1 MFFSNL
7 FSMKKN
13 ISDTNIIEEI
23 SSWVTAY
30 NNDFFKEYD
39 YLEEGKDETEIFEE
53 ARNLLFTFNE
63 KALLKQMKK
72 HKMNGDF
79 ITLNIIQNVAMMA
92 VQNGSITELL
102 SRKGKTQAGIDIY
115 EFINKK
121 KLEVHYISPKQYD
134 DNCELIKNISHRLF

>member
-7 FSMKKN
+7 FSMKRN

-121 KLEVHYISPKQYD
+121 KLELHYISPKQYD
-134 DNCELIKNISHRLF
+134 DNAELIKNISHRLF